1 VTSSLACYFV
11 LSRPAGSLQI
21 ECAVALLGLVLDSR
35 LYVLEPLVMLLLP
48 AVLGVAVV
56 CCYRPSWVLLPMLF
70 SSLATLASL
79 CMCLLECTSGSQFS
93 CRVVCWC
100 ASAVLLYLQ

>member
-11 LSRPAGSLQI
+11 LSSPAGSLQI
-21 ECAVALLGLVLDSR
+21 DCDVALLGLVLDSR

-56 CCYRPSWVLLPMLF
+56 WFKCCHPTPVVEDCCWVLGLQVACCCLPVEGINEGEAL
-70 SSLATLASL
+70 SPKI
-79 CMCLLECTSGSQFS
+79 
-93 CRVVCWC
+93 
-100 ASAVLLYLQ
+100 